1 MKVFYYIIMAF
12 FGSLKGIVQLNL
24 GSISTFQEVVVSFHK
39 APKRWWGA
47 CTSAKGKA
55 NLFRWVSRVEQGAIL
70 GQCKTQARKL
80 ARACTSLVHKC
91 AHPAALPLQYSVC
104 SAIDGLAKGAGTVG
118 RKGSTDYAI
127 PGVHVNQ
134 ETLNAMGAK
143 RMLDRQR
150 LSHTERVLQ
159 NTQQIVKQTED
170 QKGQLVCRVIEQGGP
185 ALTSQPVSLA
195 PLGHAPAALRLLRC
209 MALRRAALHCQPPR
223 LLCCA
228 RCAVLTYFEDSRVAM
243 WLVFSDVWNA
253 IVEELR
259 AMDLV
264 SDGER
269 DNLVFVHLDIDQSI
283 EVGVEEG
290 G

>member
-1 MKVFYYIIMAF
+1 M
-12 FGSLKGIVQLNL
+12 
-24 GSISTFQEVVVSFHK
+24 
-39 APKRWWGA
+39 
-47 CTSAKGKA
+47 
-55 NLFRWVSRVEQGAIL
+55 
-70 GQCKTQARKL
+70 
-80 ARACTSLVHKC
+80 
-91 AHPAALPLQYSVC
+91 C

-185 ALTSQPVSLA
+185 APTSQPVSLA

-209 MALRRAALHCQPPR
+209 ACCVAWPCAAPRCIVNPPDSS
-223 LLCCA
+223 
-228 RCAVLTYFEDSRVAM
+228 AVHAV
-243 WLVFSDVWNA
+243 
-253 IVEELR
+253 
-259 AMDLV
+259 
-264 SDGER
+264 
-269 DNLVFVHLDIDQSI
+269 QC
-283 EVGVEEG
+283 
-290 G
+290 